1 MMFDRERPAV
11 YHASPHATTEDTSA
25 PQEENYEAPPTRH
38 QGAHAARPQGPGRD
52 DPASPGGRGRE
63 SGGGPAP
70 RRPDH
75 HPCGAGV
82 REPRVTGA
90 AGPALSLLPSRNLLR
105 RREHEPRRPHRTGDR
120 APRRRPRGP

>member
-38 QGAHAARPQGPGRD
+38 QSAHAARPQEGPGRD
-52 DPASPGGRGRE
+52 GPASPGGRGRE

-82 REPRVTGA
+82 REPRVPGA
-90 AGPALSLLPSRNLLR
+90 ARPALSLPPPRALL
-105 RREHEPRRPHRTGDR
+105 
-120 APRRRPRGP
+120 

>member
-1 MMFDRERPAV
+1 MMLDRERPAV

-38 QGAHAARPQGPGRD
+38 QGAHAARPQEGPGRGS
-52 DPASPGGRGRE
+52 PASPGARGRE

-75 HPCGAGV
+75 HPRGAGV
-82 REPRVTGA
+82 RDPRVTGP
-90 AGPALSLLPSRNLLR
+90 AGPALSLLSSRDLLR
-105 RREHEPRRPHRTGDR
+105 RREHEP
-120 APRRRPRGP
+120 